1 MRDIRENF
9 EIISTLMDYRE
20 EDWMI
25 LRDEAGQIARWSPDL
40 VKVFYDTLYGYDKTR
55 AVFREGERPK
65 VEKTLAEWFL
75 TLAAGTKEMDFWE
88 HQWVIALLHIK
99 REVRNIY
106 VLGMMNRMQQILLE
120 KCLQTYD
127 DHRKAVNVYQALLRI
142 TGVIAALI
150 AECYTELQEDITEE
164 GLSMA
169 GLNPG
174 LIRRIRE
181 NQINKMLAAIQRS
194 E

>member
-20 EDWMI
+20 EDWSI
-25 LRDEAGQIARWSPDL
+25 LQEEAEKISHWSPEL

-55 AVFREGERPK
+55 AVFHEGERPK
-65 VEKTLAEWFL
+65 VEKTLSEWL
-75 TLAAGTKEMDFWE
+75 LSLAAGTKEMDFWE

-106 VLGMMNRMQQILLE
+106 VLGMMNRLQQILLE
-120 KCLQTYD
+120 KCMETYD
-127 DHRKAVNVYQALLRI
+127 DRQRGMQVYLALLRI
-142 TGVIAALI
+142 SGVISALI
-150 AECYTELQEDITEE
+150 AECYTQLQEDITEE

-181 NQINKMLAAIQRS
+181 NQINKMLASIN
-194 E
+194 